1 MGLTYQDLAD
11 LNDQALA
18 WLNAVANVR
27 IHGTTHEIPFARL
40 ALEGLQPFPEQVV
53 YDTSR
58 ISYRRSSRDCLIS
71 YAGNF
76 YSVPA
81 AYVCQQLMVKET
93 PDGDVVIFSS
103 EGDEVAHHRLV
114 TGRHQ
119 RAVRPEHYAGLR
131 AVASRSK
138 RAGAVQT
145 VPPPSP
151 LAEWLAAPLVET
163 RSLGIYDELV
173 EGIR

>member
-1 MGLTYQDLAD
+1 
-11 LNDQALA
+11 
-18 WLNAVANVR
+18 
-27 IHGTTHEIPFARL
+27 
-40 ALEGLQPFPEQVV
+40 
-53 YDTSR
+53 
-58 ISYRRSSRDCLIS
+58 
-71 YAGNF
+71 
-76 YSVPA
+76 VPA
-81 AYVCQQLMVKET
+81 AHVCQRLIVKET
-93 PDGDVVIFSS
+93 TDGDVLILSP

-119 RAVRPEHYAGLR
+119 RVVRPEHYAGLR

-145 VPPPSP
+145 VPPPSQ

-163 RSLGIYDELV
+163 RSMGAYDELV